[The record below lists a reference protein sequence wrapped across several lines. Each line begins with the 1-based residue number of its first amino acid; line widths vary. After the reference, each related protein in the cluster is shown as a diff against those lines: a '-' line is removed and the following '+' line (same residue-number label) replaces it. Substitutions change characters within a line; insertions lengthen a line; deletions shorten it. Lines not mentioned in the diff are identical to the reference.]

1 MNRYKIEDLLEIFYS
16 DLYDEYK
23 SEVFEKKV
31 LCYNSYIDENT
42 REKLNNGSLN
52 MFDSKWCFPTKWIH
66 PIYLFVSINPVVEIY
81 FCSDVDLRNHIV
93 KIINDKNFRCLVKCA
108 MYIKENIKK
117 KN

>member
-1 MNRYKIEDLLEIFYS
+1 
-16 DLYDEYK
+16 
-23 SEVFEKKV
+23 
-31 LCYNSYIDENT
+31 
-42 REKLNNGSLN
+42 
-52 MFDSKWCFPTKWIH
+52 MFDSKWCFPTQWIH

-93 KIINDKNFRCLVKCA
+93 DIINDKNFRCLVKCA